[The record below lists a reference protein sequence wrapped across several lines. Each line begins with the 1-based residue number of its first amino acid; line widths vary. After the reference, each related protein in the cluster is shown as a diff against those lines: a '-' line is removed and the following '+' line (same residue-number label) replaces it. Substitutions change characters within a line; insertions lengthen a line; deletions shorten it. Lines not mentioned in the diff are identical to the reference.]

1 MTHHYKR
8 GGRHLSAG
16 TPATGP
22 APARDRTPMTEQP
35 DESSTEIRELRARKR
50 LVYALVLT
58 GGIAITLLSWW
69 FRGPEDPFLTR
80 VYPPFAAALAGL
92 LVVLWRQWLTLEHIE
107 GLMVLV
113 ASALILGRLAWHM
126 HFAAGIEQQLMV
138 LVGGHFWAVGLLVA
152 GAFVMLDRRRG
163 VIAGIVILGISILLT
178 VTGVLREYM
187 AAAPPAAETLMY
199 LVRVHVFLGLLLAL
213 LAAVAGMR
221 DQLQR
226 ALLRAE
232 ILHDWATTDPLTG
245 LANRRAA
252 EAGLEREIAYA
263 RRYGQPMS
271 VIIADL
277 DHFKDVNDTHG
288 HAHGDRVL
296 REVTARLQARVRDSD
311 LTARWGGEELL
322 VVAPGIDLREATA
335 LAERCRR
342 ALAEEPVAGLGIT
355 ATLGVAEFAP
365 EDDRESLLARADRQL
380 YAGKA
385 AGRNRVVPPPDP
397 LPSPDSGTTPRTTT

>member
-22 APARDRTPMTEQP
+22 VPARDRTPMTEQP

-50 LVYALVLT
+50 LVYALVLV

-69 FRGPEDPFLTR
+69 FRGPDDPFLTR

-163 VIAGIVILGISILLT
+163 VIAGLAILGISILLT

-263 RRYGQPMS
+263 QRYHQPLS

-355 ATLGVAEFAP
+355 ATLGVAEFTP
-365 EDDRESLLARADRQL
+365 EDDRDSLLARADRQL

-397 LPSPDSGTTPRTTT
+397 LPGT

>member
-22 APARDRTPMTEQP
+22 VPARDRSPMTEQP

-50 LVYALVLT
+50 LVYALVLV
-58 GGIAITLLSWW
+58 GGITITLLSWW
-69 FRGPEDPFLTR
+69 FRGPDDPFLTR

-138 LVGGHFWAVGLLVA
+138 LVGGHFWAVGLLIA

-163 VIAGIVILGISILLT
+163 VIAGLAILGISILLT

-187 AAAPPAAETLMY
+187 AATPPAAETLMY

-213 LAAVAGMR
+213 LAGVAGMR

-322 VVAPGIDLREATA
+322 VIAPGIDLQEATA

-355 ATLGVAEFAP
+355 ATLGVAEFTP

-397 LPSPDSGTTPRTTT
+397 LPGPDSGTTPRTTT

>member
-1 MTHHYKR
+1 MQAPGEDDPAEEFR
-8 GGRHLSAG
+8 RH
-16 TPATGP
+16 
-22 APARDRTPMTEQP
+22 E
-35 DESSTEIRELRARKR
+35 ERKR
-50 LVYALVLT
+50 LVYSVALV
-58 GGIAITLLSWW
+58 GGIVIALLSWW
-69 FRGPEDPFLTR
+69 FREPGDLFLER
-80 VYPPFAAALAGL
+80 VYPPFAAALAVL
-92 LVVLWRQWLTLEHIE
+92 LVLLRQRRLPLAQIEALT
-107 GLMVLV
+107 V
-113 ASALILGRLAWHM
+113 ATAAALILGRLAWHL
-126 HFAAGIEQQLMV
+126 HFAAGIEAQLMV
-138 LVGGHFWAVGLLVA
+138 LVGGHYWAVGILIA

-163 VIAGIVILGISILLT
+163 TWAGLGILL
-178 VTGVLREYM
+178 VSLLLAGS
-187 AAAPPAAETLMY
+187 AALVEMRGPQPPSDEALMY

-213 LAAVAGMR
+213 MAAAAGMR

-232 ILHDWATTDPLTG
+232 LLHDWATTDPLTG
-245 LANRRAA
+245 LANRRTA

-277 DHFKDVNDTHG
+277 DHFKYVNDTHG

-355 ATLGVAEFAP
+355 ATLGVAEFTP

-397 LPSPDSGTTPRTTT
+397 LPGPDSGPTPRTTT

>member
-1 MTHHYKR
+1 
-8 GGRHLSAG
+8 
-16 TPATGP
+16 
-22 APARDRTPMTEQP
+22 MTEQP
-35 DESSTEIRELRARKR
+35 DEPSTEIRELRARKR
-50 LVYALVLT
+50 LVYALVLV

-69 FRGPEDPFLTR
+69 FRGPDDPFLAR
-80 VYPPFAAALAGL
+80 VYPPFAAVLAGL
-92 LVVLWRQWLTLEHIE
+92 LVVLWRQWLTLEHLE

-163 VIAGIVILGISILLT
+163 MIAGIVILGISILLT
-178 VTGVLREYM
+178 VTGALREYM

-355 ATLGVAEFAP
+355 ATLGVAEFTP
-365 EDDRESLLARADRQL
+365 EDDRDSLLARADRQL

-397 LPSPDSGTTPRTTT
+397 LPGT

>member
-1 MTHHYKR
+1 MPYHYKR
-8 GGRHLSAG
+8 GGDHLSAG
-16 TPATGP
+16 TPETGP
-22 APARDRTPMTEQP
+22 APARDSPLMTEQP
-35 DESSTEIRELRARKR
+35 DEPSTEIRELRARKR
-50 LVYALVLT
+50 LVYALVLV

-69 FRGPEDPFLTR
+69 FRGPDDPFLAR
-80 VYPPFAAALAGL
+80 VYPPFAAVLAGL

-163 VIAGIVILGISILLT
+163 VIAGLAILGISILLT

-263 RRYGQPMS
+263 QRYHQPLS

-355 ATLGVAEFAP
+355 ATLGVAEFTP
-365 EDDRESLLARADRQL
+365 EDDRDSLLARADRQL

-397 LPSPDSGTTPRTTT
+397 LPGT

>member
-1 MTHHYKR
+1 MPYHYKR
-8 GGRHLSAG
+8 GGDHLSAG
-16 TPATGP
+16 TPETGP
-22 APARDRTPMTEQP
+22 APARDSPLMTEQP
-35 DESSTEIRELRARKR
+35 DEPSTEIRELRARKR
-50 LVYALVLT
+50 LVYALVLV

-69 FRGPEDPFLTR
+69 FRGPDDPFLAR
-80 VYPPFAAALAGL
+80 VYPPFAAVLAGL
-92 LVVLWRQWLTLEHIE
+92 LVVLWRQWLTLEHLE

-163 VIAGIVILGISILLT
+163 MIAGIVILGISILLT
-178 VTGVLREYM
+178 VTGALREYM

-263 RRYGQPMS
+263 RGYGQPMS

-355 ATLGVAEFAP
+355 ATLGVAEFTP
-365 EDDRESLLARADRQL
+365 EDDRDSLLARADRQL

-397 LPSPDSGTTPRTTT
+397 LPGT

>member
-1 MTHHYKR
+1 MPYHYKR
-8 GGRHLSAG
+8 GGDHLSAG
-16 TPATGP
+16 TPETGP
-22 APARDRTPMTEQP
+22 APARDSPLMTEQP
-35 DESSTEIRELRARKR
+35 DEPSTEIRELRARKR
-50 LVYALVLT
+50 LVYALVLV

-69 FRGPEDPFLTR
+69 FRGPDDPFLAR
-80 VYPPFAAALAGL
+80 VYPPFAAVLAGL
-92 LVVLWRQWLTLEHIE
+92 LVVLWRQWLTLEHLE

-163 VIAGIVILGISILLT
+163 MIAGIVILGISILLT
-178 VTGVLREYM
+178 VTGALREYM

-355 ATLGVAEFAP
+355 ATLGVAEFTP
-365 EDDRESLLARADRQL
+365 EDDRDSLLARADRQL

-397 LPSPDSGTTPRTTT
+397 LPGT